1 MSWKLYNLSNK
12 VCAPNKTYDL
22 HLCVFNMITR
32 IYESKILTIYI
43 LFECK
48 CRFDKRKCNS
58 VE

>member
-1 MSWKLYNLSNK
+1 
-12 VCAPNKTYDL
+12 
-22 HLCVFNMITR
+22 MITG
-32 IYESKILTIYI
+32 IYEPTILTNYI